1 MVATPNCLTCRQRRI
16 VDGVVYYS
24 LTTGNSVIRKRVQ
37 RMFGSLCDSQKNFV
51 CSVTL
56 CVFLYGDPKHVSGKT
71 AALKCDASGSLACV
85 DLLLNS
91 AFFKPYR
98 GIACQY
104 LQFQLVFEGVEHIGY

>member
-1 MVATPNCLTCRQRRI
+1 M
-16 VDGVVYYS
+16 
-24 LTTGNSVIRKRVQ
+24 IRKRVQ